1 MLNMENAIYRDFN
14 CCEKHNHKSTFY
26 TESFMK

>member
-1 MLNMENAIYRDFN
+1 MLNMENVIYRDFN
-14 CCEKHNHKSTFY
+14 CCEKHNHKFTFY